1 MHHFSPQNKKCTK
14 IGYFSQKIKFSFS
27 SCHGKMVSMG
37 EFALLGLIIIGFL
50 IGGFLKLADLR
61 KELKKLEAQVTFL
74 KADLDRLK
82 FGEDNEEKK
91 VTKTPFIPS
100 LLVPEQPPSP
110 VPPDDIA
117 EEPDKKQLAAQKE
130 NNGLF
135 FGQKLTTWIAAFAA
149 ILGTFYFVK
158 YSIEHGFL
166 GPLVRLCLCFLF
178 GVSSIVGGRWL
189 RKKTNI
195 ANSQYISQAWSGIG
209 ISALYFASYSLSQ
222 LYDLAPSWVS
232 LILMVCV
239 TVASMGMTLRYKE
252 QAIALLGLVGGLMT
266 PLLLNNDSATTSF
279 TFSLYMLI
287 LSMGF
292 LFLSR
297 YLQSTLLTVL
307 LNIGLYFWVFFWVI
321 YHYHACDSVWLLG
334 MLVLVCLA
342 TLRLFPSSENI
353 RNRIFS
359 LSSLAGCFLFA
370 FTFLLRS
377 HFGILEWSLLG
388 VLLGG
393 LAFLSLRNIRQY
405 LWMFISVGFFTAIL
419 WGLSLGREY
428 EDWIYLVFTGLVI
441 LPFYISVWR
450 KTSQEL
456 LLKMKYLAMSA
467 PVLYLLY
474 FLKYDIYDE
483 VGYFGLACVFLYA
496 IRLFKMDYNQEVCRK
511 SSGWMYLS
519 AVLLATL
526 SLWKLID
533 DKYWI
538 MLLSAELMLAA
549 VIYARTR
556 ICYTLR
562 CIVGLS
568 ILLWILMGAHIFFI
582 LGVLLLPWQS
592 SFHFSADTLNGAFYT
607 LTILPPLL
615 AGAFLFYVFKN
626 RTLKAWAM
634 SITGATGLCALFSL
648 YVLCQ
653 MKWYAVSETTLA
665 HGDICFITNFILL
678 LFAAY
683 YYTRF
688 KKAGIA
694 LLCLGLWRLVVIHV
708 SVAPPFLSDLTVTN
722 LIFAYGVP
730 LALFMWYAAKSQG
743 KLKTFF
749 SLMSAVLSFLLT
761 SLVLTKIMY
770 KSSDVNDLL
779 LTKNGIFAYS
789 ALWFILGCIWLFFAF
804 RSKCMVKPAFGLI
817 YLVIFKV
824 FVYDV
829 ASLDGMIRVLSLFG
843 LAVGLFGVSHV
854 YTRFFTGK
862 NIPDNQSDGGT

>member
-1 MHHFSPQNKKCTK
+1 
-14 IGYFSQKIKFSFS
+14 
-27 SCHGKMVSMG
+27 MG
-37 EFALLGLIIIGFL
+37 LFVLLGLIIIGFL
-50 IGGFLKLADLR
+50 IGGFLKLADLK
-61 KELKKLEAQVTFL
+61 KELKKLETQVTFL
-74 KADLDRLK
+74 KADIERLK
-82 FGEDNEEKK
+82 FGEEDEEKK
-91 VTKTPFIPS
+91 VPKTPFIPS
-100 LLVPEQPPSP
+100 PLVPEPPLTP
-110 VPPDDIA
+110 TPPDDIA
-117 EEPDKKQLAAQKE
+117 EELEKKQIEKQKE

-166 GPLVRLCLCFLF
+166 GPVVRLCLCFLF
-178 GVSSIVGGRWL
+178 GVSSIAGGRWL

-195 ANSQYISQAWSGIG
+195 ANYQYISQAWAGIG
-209 ISALYFASYSLSQ
+209 ISALYFASYALSQ

-239 TVASMGMTLRYKE
+239 TVVSMGMTLRYKE

-279 TFSLYMLI
+279 SFSLYMLI

-297 YLQSTLLTVL
+297 YIQSTLLTVL

-321 YHYHACDSVWLLG
+321 YHYHASDSVWLLG

-342 TLRLFPSSENI
+342 TLRLYPSLENI

-370 FTFLLRS
+370 FTFLLRA

-405 LWMFISVGFFTAIL
+405 LWMFISVSFFTAIL
-419 WGLSLGREY
+419 WCFSSGREY
-428 EDWIYLVFTGLVI
+428 ENGIYLVFTGLVI

-450 KTSQEL
+450 KNPQEL
-456 LLKMKYLAMSA
+456 LLKMKYLAISA

-474 FLKYDIYDE
+474 FIKYNIYDE
-483 VGYFGLACVFLYA
+483 VGYFGLTFVFLYA
-496 IRLFKMDYNQEVCRK
+496 IRLFKMDYNQETCRK
-511 SSGWMYLS
+511 SSGWIYLS
-519 AVLLATL
+519 AVLLATF
-526 SLWKLID
+526 SLGTLID
-533 DKYWI
+533 YKYWI
-538 MLLSAELMLAA
+538 MLLCGELMLAA

-562 CIVGLS
+562 GIVGLS
-568 ILLWILMGAHIFFI
+568 VLICLLLGSLIFFI
-582 LGVLLLPWQS
+582 LGVLLLPWAS
-592 SFHFSADTLNGAFYT
+592 SFIFSTDTLNGAFYAQ
-607 LTILPPLL
+607 TILPLLL
-615 AGAFLFYVFKN
+615 AGSFLSYVFKTS
-626 RTLKAWAM
+626 TLKTWAM
-634 SITGATGLCALFSL
+634 SITGVTGLCTLFSL

-653 MKWYAVSETTLA
+653 MKWNDVSETALA
-665 HGDICFITNFILL
+665 HGDICFITNFMLL

-683 YYTRF
+683 YYTKF
-688 KKAGIA
+688 KKVGIV
-694 LLCLGLWRLVVIHV
+694 LLCLGLWRLVNIHL
-708 SVAPPFLSDLTVTN
+708 SVASPFLSDLSVTN
-722 LIFAYGVP
+722 LVFSYGIP

-749 SLMSAVLSFLLT
+749 SLMSAGLSFLLT
-761 SLVLTKIMY
+761 GLVLAKVMY
-770 KSSDVNDLL
+770 GSSDLNRMLI
-779 LTKNGIFAYS
+779 TKDGIFAYS

-804 RSKCMVKPAFGLI
+804 RNKCMVKPAFGLI
-817 YLVIFKV
+817 YLVIVKV

-829 ASLDGMIRVLSLFG
+829 ASLDGMIRVLCLFG
-843 LAVGLFGVSHV
+843 LAAGLFGVSHV
-854 YTRFFTGK
+854 YTRFFTRK
-862 NIPDNQSDGGT
+862 NSLDSQSEGGTQSEDRES